1 MLIFNKKKLY
11 KIIKDF
17 YELTGAT
24 ISIFDTEFNRLLVY
38 PPAEQKFCQKIKSGK
53 CSKQGCFGSDKNACM
68 KASTLNE
75 PYMFTCHAGL
85 LDVSIPVRYE
95 NEILAYIMF
104 GQIRDCEQKYVKL
117 DNVIKCCSNYD
128 ISPEIVEELYENLP
142 ILTHKQVTAAANF
155 LAMSTVYL
163 HVSQAIKIEK
173 NELVSGID
181 SYITNNISSHYSIS
195 ELCEEFK
202 ITQSRL
208 YELSHKYFQMPIGNY
223 ITKKKMDKAKQLLT
237 TTQMA
242 ISLVSENVGFTDYNY
257 FIRKFKQE
265 TGYTPL
271 QYRKNFPHNAM

>member
-1 MLIFNKKKLY
+1 MLIFNKKKLH

-38 PPAEQKFCQKIKSGK
+38 PPMEQPFCQMIKSGK
-53 CSKQGCFGSDKNACM
+53 CSRQGCFGSDKSACM
-68 KASTLNE
+68 KASSMNE

-95 NEILAYIMF
+95 KEILAYIMF

-117 DNVIKCCSNYD
+117 DNVVRCCGNYD
-128 ISPEIVEELYENLP
+128 ISPEVVKELYENIPVLS
-142 ILTHKQVTAAANF
+142 HKQVTAAANF

-181 SYITNNISSHYSIS
+181 SYITKNISSHYSIS
-195 ELCEEFK
+195 ELCDEFK

-223 ITKKKMDKAKQLLT
+223 ITKKKMDKAKQLLA
-237 TTQMA
+237 TTQMP
-242 ISLVSENVGFTDYNY
+242 ISLVSEAVGFTDYNY

-271 QYRKNFPHNAM
+271 HYRKNFPHNVI